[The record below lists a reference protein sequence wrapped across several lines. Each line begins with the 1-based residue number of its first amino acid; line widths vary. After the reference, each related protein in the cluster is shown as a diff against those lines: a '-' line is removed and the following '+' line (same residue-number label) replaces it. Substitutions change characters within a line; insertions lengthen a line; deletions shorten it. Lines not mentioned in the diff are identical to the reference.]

1 MGASQLALVV
11 KNHLPMQETK
21 EMWVWSLGWKYPM
34 EEAMATHSS
43 TLAWRIPWTEE
54 PGGLSSMWLQRVGHD
69 WSNSAHTWDLW
80 DTMKKKKTKT
90 HSISFLEEEKE
101 KGTESTFTAIMAED
115 FPNLEGEINTQI
127 HKAQKTQN
135 RLNPNRATL
144 RHVIIKLLRVR
155 DKERI
160 LKAARENREVIYKK
174 SPTRPS
180 IDFSAQ
186 TFQARRERG

>member
-1 MGASQLALVV
+1 
-11 KNHLPMQETK
+11 
-21 EMWVWSLGWKYPM
+21 
-34 EEAMATHSS
+34 
-43 TLAWRIPWTEE
+43 
-54 PGGLSSMWLQRVGHD
+54 
-69 WSNSAHTWDLW
+69 
-80 DTMKKKKTKT
+80 MKKKKNKT

-160 LKAARENREVIYKK
+160 LKAAKVTYFTQKNFSK
-174 SPTRPS
+174 TTM
-180 IDFSAQ
+180 DF
-186 TFQARRERG
+186 

>member
-1 MGASQLALVV
+1 
-11 KNHLPMQETK
+11 
-21 EMWVWSLGWKYPM
+21 
-34 EEAMATHSS
+34 
-43 TLAWRIPWTEE
+43 
-54 PGGLSSMWLQRVGHD
+54 
-69 WSNSAHTWDLW
+69 
-80 DTMKKKKTKT
+80 
-90 HSISFLEEEKE
+90 
-101 KGTESTFTAIMAED
+101 MAED

-180 IDFSAQ
+180 KIPLEKGKATCCSILGLNWWFRQ
-186 TFQARRERG
+186 